1 MKTMMY
7 DVSQVV
13 SYSGMMKGKGILLR
27 YNCPSL
33 HITFNI
39 ILGPIFLNLDQCLNY
54 DSKQFLA
61 WIKLNVILADPYWT
75 ILN

>member
-27 YNCPSL
+27 YNCSSL

-39 ILGPIFLNLDQCLNY
+39 ILGPIYLNLDLGLIN
-54 DSKQFLA
+54 
-61 WIKLNVILADPYWT
+61 
-75 ILN
+75 

>member
-39 ILGPIFLNLDQCLNY
+39 IL
-54 DSKQFLA
+54 
-61 WIKLNVILADPYWT
+61 DPCWT
-75 ILN
+75 ILVSNPCHSTRYKYRDY